1 MATMPEVNDV
11 QSRVNRTE
19 VHSIVQPASEA
30 EIHQALQQAVK
41 LDVPVSIAGGRHS
54 MGGQQFGTGTLL
66 LDMQQYS
73 GVVHFDRANGL
84 IEVESGIMW
93 PQLIQYLHENQDG
106 QGVTWAVRQKQTGI
120 DRVSI
125 GGSLSSNIHGRG
137 LKFPPFIS
145 DIESFKIINHAG
157 DSLTCSR
164 TENAELFSLAIGG
177 YGLFGIVT
185 HVTLRLV
192 PRQVVKRMVE
202 IIAVR
207 NLLPRIEAALEE
219 GFLYGDCQYSID
231 LEGDEEFH
239 PGVFSCYKPVPDD
252 TPVSEQKKQMA
263 GADWAAL
270 YRLARTDKGK
280 AFSQYEQFYLG
291 TSGQVY
297 WSDAHQLS
305 TVFDGYNEAVASKP
319 ETEMITE
326 IYVRAESLIP
336 LMVDVRRDF
345 VKHQVDMTY
354 GTIRF
359 IEPDT
364 ESFLP
369 WATERLVCIVCN
381 LHIVHTPEGLEK
393 ARADFRRIIDRV
405 IEHGGRFFLTYHRWA
420 TREQVET
427 CYPKFRDFLAAK
439 LRYDPD
445 RRFQS
450 DWYRHYA
457 GLFE

>member
-1 MATMPEVNDV
+1 MPEVNDV
-11 QSRVNRTE
+11 QSRVNRTQ
-19 VHSIVQPASEA
+19 VHSILMPNTIEAVHSAIEEASRRK
-30 EIHQALQQAVK
+30 IS
-41 LDVPVSIAGGRHS
+41 VSIAGGRHS
-54 MGGQQFGTGTLL
+54 MGGQQFGTDTIH
-66 LDMQQYS
+66 LDMRSFNSIVQ
-73 GVVHFDRANGL
+73 FDRVNGL

-93 PQLIQYLHENQDG
+93 PELIRYLHENQDG
-106 QGVTWAVRQKQTGI
+106 QETVWSVRQKQTGI
-120 DRVSI
+120 DKVSI

-137 LKFPPFIS
+137 LKFPPFNS
-145 DIESFKIINHAG
+145 DIESFRMINHAG
-157 DSLTCSR
+157 DHLECSR
-164 TENAELFSLAIGG
+164 EQNSELFSLAIGG
-177 YGLFGIVT
+177 YGLFGVVT

-207 NLLPRIEAALEE
+207 NLLPRIEAAMDE
-219 GFLYGDCQYSID
+219 GFIYGDCQYSID
-231 LEGDEEFH
+231 LAGDEEFH
-239 PGVFSCYKPVPDD
+239 PGVFSCYKPVAAD
-252 TPVSEQKKQMA
+252 TPVPEQKKQMA
-263 GADWAAL
+263 PSDWAAL
-270 YRLARTDKGK
+270 YQLARTDKAK
-280 AFSQYEQFYLG
+280 AFSQYEHFYLG

-305 TVFDGYNEAVASKP
+305 NVFEGYNEAVAEKS

-345 VKHQVDMTY
+345 IKHQVDMTY

-364 ESFLP
+364 DSFLR
-369 WATERLVCIVCN
+369 WATERSVCIVCN
-381 LHIVHTPEGLEK
+381 LHISHTPEGIRK
-393 ARADFRRIIDRV
+393 AQADFRRIIDRV

-427 CYPKFRDFLAAK
+427 CYPMFREFLEAK
-439 LRYDPD
+439 LRHDPD
-445 RRFQS
+445 LRFQS

-457 GLFE
+457 DLFT

>member
-1 MATMPEVNDV
+1 MPEVNDV

-19 VHSIVQPASEA
+19 VHSIVMPGSEV
-30 EIHQALQQAVK
+30 EIHQALEQAMQ

-54 MGGQQFGTGTLL
+54 MGGQQFGSGTML
-66 LDMQQYS
+66 LDMKQYNAVI
-73 GVVHFDRANGL
+73 GFDRINGL

-93 PQLIQYLHENQDG
+93 PELIRYLHENQHG
-106 QGVTWAVRQKQTGI
+106 EGTTWAVRQKQTGI

-157 DSLTCSR
+157 ETIVCSR
-164 TENAELFSLAIGG
+164 TENTELFSLAIGG
-177 YGLFGIVT
+177 YGLFGVVT

-202 IIAVR
+202 VIAVR
-207 NLLPRIEAALEE
+207 NLLPRIDAAMDE
-219 GFLYGDCQYSID
+219 GFIYGDCQYSID

-239 PGVFSCYKPVPDD
+239 PGVFSCYKPVADD
-252 TPVSEQKKQMA
+252 TPVSEERKQMA
-263 GADWAAL
+263 GSDWAAL

-280 AFSQYEQFYLG
+280 AFQQYQQFYLG

-305 TVFDGYNEAVASKP
+305 NVFEGYNEAVESKP

-326 IYVRAESLIP
+326 IYVRADSLIP

-345 VKHQVDMTY
+345 VKHHVDMTY

-364 ESFLP
+364 ESFIP

-381 LHIVHTPEGLEK
+381 LHIMHTPEGLEK
-393 ARADFRRIIDRV
+393 AKNDFRRIIDRV
-405 IEHGGRFFLTYHRWA
+405 IEYCGRFFLTYHRWA
-420 TREQVET
+420 TRDQVEA
-427 CYPKFRDFLAAK
+427 CYPQFSEFLAAK
-439 LRYDPD
+439 RRYDPD
-445 RRFQS
+445 GRFQS

-457 GLFE
+457 GLFD

>member
-1 MATMPEVNDV
+1 MPEVNDV
-11 QSRVNRTE
+11 QSRLNRTQ
-19 VHSIVQPASEA
+19 VHSIVAPKSDAEVLRAIEHASE
-30 EIHQALQQAVK
+30 
-41 LDVPVSIAGGRHS
+41 LDLPISVAGGRHS
-54 MGGQQFGTGTLL
+54 MGGQQFATDSVL
-66 LDMQQYS
+66 LDMREYN
-73 GVVHFDRANGL
+73 GIVEFDRDKGL

-106 QGVTWAVRQKQTGI
+106 ESTTWAVRQKQTGI
-120 DRVSI
+120 DNVSI

-157 DSLTCSR
+157 ETLTCSR
-164 TENAELFSLAIGG
+164 QENQELFSLAIGG
-177 YGLFGIVT
+177 YGLFGVVT

-202 IIAVR
+202 VIAVR
-207 NLLPRIEAALEE
+207 NLLSRIDVALED
-219 GFLYGDCQYSID
+219 GFIYGDCQYSID
-231 LEGDEEFH
+231 LKGDEEFH
-239 PGVFSCYKPVPDD
+239 PGVFSCYKPVADD
-252 TPVSEQKKQMA
+252 TPVPVQTKHMS
-263 GADWAAL
+263 GSDWAAL
-270 YRLARTDKGK
+270 YRLARTDKEK
-280 AFSQYEQFYLG
+280 AFSAYEQFYLG

-305 TVFDGYNEAVASKP
+305 NVFEGYNEAVASDP

-326 IYVRAESLIP
+326 IYVRRESLIP

-359 IEPDT
+359 IEPDN

-369 WATERLVCIVCN
+369 WATERCICIVCN
-381 LHIVHTPEGLEK
+381 LHVAHTPEGIEK
-393 ARADFRRIIDRV
+393 SRDDFRRIIDRV

-427 CYPKFRDFLAAK
+427 CYPKFPEFLQAK
-439 LRYDPD
+439 LRYDPNL
-445 RRFQS
+445 RFQS

-457 GLFE
+457 KLFS

>member
-1 MATMPEVNDV
+1 MPEVNDV

-19 VHSIVQPASEA
+19 VHSIVVPHAEA
-30 EIHQALQQAVK
+30 EIRAAIAEAAK
-41 LDVPVSIAGGRHS
+41 LDLPMSIAGGRHS
-54 MGGQQFGTGTLL
+54 MGGQQFGTGAIL
-66 LDMQQYS
+66 LDMREYKS
-73 GVVHFDRANGL
+73 IVEFDRTEGT

-93 PQLIQYLHENQDG
+93 PDLIHYLHDNQDG
-106 QGVTWAVRQKQTGI
+106 ASTVWSVRQKQTGI
-120 DRVSI
+120 DNVSI

-145 DIESFKIINHAG
+145 DIESFRIINHEG

-164 TENAELFSLAIGG
+164 DENAELFSLAIGG
-177 YGLFGIVT
+177 YGLFGVVT

-207 NLLPRIEAALEE
+207 NLLPRIDAAIDE
-219 GFLYGDCQYSID
+219 GFIYGDCQYSID

-239 PGVFSCYKPVPDD
+239 PGVFSCYKPVADD
-252 TPVSEQKKQMA
+252 TPVAEQKKHMSS
-263 GADWAAL
+263 ADWAAL
-270 YRLARTDKGK
+270 YTLARTDKAK
-280 AFSQYEQFYLG
+280 AFSRYEQFYLG

-305 TVFDGYNEAVASKP
+305 NVFEGYNEAVASKP

-326 IYVRAESLIP
+326 IYVRADSLIP

-345 VKHQVDMTY
+345 VEHHVDMTY

-359 IEPDT
+359 IEPDH

-369 WATERLVCIVCN
+369 WATERCVCIVCN
-381 LHIVHTPEGLEK
+381 LHITHTPEGLEK

-427 CYPKFRDFLAAK
+427 CYPKFTEFLEAK
-439 LRYDPD
+439 LKYDPH

-450 DWYRHYA
+450 DWYRHYE
-457 GLFE
+457 GEFS